1 MREIKI
7 NDNKQKKIIIGI
19 IIFLVSVIIIVSIFS
34 IIATIQAK
42 KNVVTVY
49 AEEKPKQNQEIEW
62 FEGNEENSRI
72 DINDIIKENL
82 DGQDKEKIETE
93 VVALE
98 YETEYQDNSK
108 LPKGMVKV
116 LQQGQD
122 GEQQLIIKK
131 KYSGDELVSDEQIGR
146 KIVTPCVNKI
156 VEVGTASG
164 YSNYKIKVGDTVYS
178 TPYTL
183 AIREDNKKDAEV
195 LISINQDTKLEVIKK
210 SGSWYY
216 VRYSSSYF
224 GWVEEDCVTH
234 INPEKITYN
243 NNNTQYSKSQL
254 TSGLSKNM
262 NLMKPSGLTLE
273 QFKKVLSGNKQDKN
287 KIFEQNAEYF
297 YYIEKQY
304 GINGIFV
311 AAIGIH
317 ESAWGTSKIATNK
330 KNLFGYGAYDMSAYS
345 SAYSYNGYAA
355 SIDMIA
361 RVLVKYYLNPKG
373 TSIYNG
379 EVATGKFYNGKTLS
393 AVNQKY
399 ATDKNWQNG
408 VYDWMKY
415 LYNRL

>member
-1 MREIKI
+1 MNKIKI
-7 NDNKQKKIIIGI
+7 NDNKQKKIIISI
-19 IIFLVSVIIIVSIFS
+19 IISLVSIIIIVSIFS
-34 IIATIQAK
+34 IIITLQAK
-42 KNVVTVY
+42 KSVVTVY
-49 AEEKPKQNQEIEW
+49 AEKNPKQNEEIEW
-62 FEGNEENSRI
+62 FAEDEKI
-72 DINDIIKENL
+72 DINDIINQNL
-82 DGQDKEKIETE
+82 NNQEKDQIETE

-98 YETEYQDNSK
+98 YETEYQNNDK

-131 KYSGDELVSDEQIGR
+131 KYAGDTVVSDEQIGR
-146 KIVTPCVNKI
+146 KIVTPCINKI
-156 VEVGTASG
+156 VEVGTASK

-183 AIREDNKKDAEV
+183 AIREEDKKDAEV
-195 LISINQDTKLEVIKK
+195 LISVNQDSKLKVLKK
-210 SGSWYY
+210 SNSWYY

-224 GWVEEDCVTH
+224 GWVEEDCVTY
-234 INPEKITYN
+234 IKKKKITYN
-243 NNNTQYSKSQL
+243 ESNTKYSKSQL

-273 QFKKVLSGNKQDKN
+273 QFKKILSGNKQDKN
-287 KIFEQNAEYF
+287 KVFEQNAEYF

-304 GINGIFV
+304 GINGVFV

-317 ESAWGTSKIATNK
+317 ESGWGTSKIATNK

-355 SIDMIA
+355 GIDMIA

-393 AVNQKY
+393 AVNKCY
-399 ATDKNWQNG
+399 ATDKSWQNG
-408 VYDWMKY
+408 VYEWMQY